1 MKEFNEK
8 SYWCNR
14 YENDRHMFLGDGSG
28 AGSQG
33 EEAVSKAICINH
45 WIKEYGMRTI
55 TEFGCGTGENL
66 KLYDIP
72 ISYNGYD
79 FSEKAIEI
87 CKEKFKNHRN
97 SLKYYFGSTIDAL
110 DLDADLMLSLDV
122 HYHMPNDDVYQEYCD
137 VLFNQFRG
145 KYIIIYS
152 TDTDSQFT
160 EDGHPLAKH
169 VRFRPVLD
177 KVKEYPQ
184 WEVLFW
190 SSGIRLSDDKYYKFP
205 SLKRFFLLKRK

>member
-1 MKEFNEK
+1 MID
-8 SYWCNR
+8 
-14 YENDRHMFLGDGSG
+14 YE
-28 AGSQG
+28 
-33 EEAVSKAICINH
+33 
-45 WIKEYGMRTI
+45 
-55 TEFGCGTGENL
+55 
-66 KLYDIP
+66 
-72 ISYNGYD
+72 
-79 FSEKAIEI
+79 
-87 CKEKFKNHRN
+87 
-97 SLKYYFGSTIDAL
+97 
-110 DLDADLMLSLDV
+110 ADVCLSLDV
-122 HYHMPNDDVYQEYCD
+122 WYHLVEDEVFNDYCKL
-137 VLFNQFRG
+137 LFEVG
-145 KYIIIYS
+145 KWNYIIIYS

>member
-1 MKEFNEK
+1 MKEFNSAE
-8 SYWCNR
+8 YWQNR
-14 YENDRHMFLGDGSG
+14 YKNDRHMFLGDGSG

-33 EEAVSKAICINH
+33 EEAAYKGFVINH
-45 WIKEYGMRTI
+45 WLEKHELRTI
-55 TEFGCGTGENL
+55 TELGCGSGENL
-66 KLYDIP
+66 KLYNIP
-72 ISYNGYD
+72 ISYCGYD
-79 FSEKAIEI
+79 VSPEAIKLCE
-87 CKEKFKNHRN
+87 EKFDKHRN
-97 SLKYYFGSTIDAL
+97 RLKYLFTTDINMIDYE
-110 DLDADLMLSLDV
+110 ADVCLSLDV
-122 HYHMPNDDVYQEYCD
+122 WYHLVEDEVFNDYCKL
-137 VLFNQFRG
+137 LFEVG
-145 KYIIIYS
+145 KWNYIIIYS

>member
-8 SYWCNR
+8 SYWSNR

-28 AGSQG
+28 AGSSG
-33 EEAVSKAICINH
+33 EEAVSKAICINY

-87 CKEKFKNHRN
+87 CKEKFTQNPELLVA
-97 SLKYYFGSTIDAL
+97 LKATGFAYLEEGNTWGDRVWGVS
-110 DLDADLMLSLDV
+110 
-122 HYHMPNDDVYQEYCD
+122 P
-137 VLFNQFRG
+137 
-145 KYIIIYS
+145 
-152 TDTDSQFT
+152 
-160 EDGHPLAKH
+160 P
-169 VRFRPVLD
+169 
-177 KVKEYPQ
+177 
-184 WEVLFW
+184 
-190 SSGIRLSDDKYYKFP
+190 SSGAGGNWLGLVLMVLRSTL
-205 SLKRFFLLKRK
+205 